1 MNFLSKEG
9 LRFLWDSF
17 KTIFAIKN
25 DIPTNV
31 SELNNDSQFITQE
44 SIDNHDTSNVA
55 HNDIRLEIDEARVIA
70 EGRSR
75 AKVFET
81 YEDMIS
87 WLSIAENKESL
98 NIGDNLFIVDLGT
111 PDYWWTGNI
120 HQILETEKVDL
131 TDFYTR
137 EQINGFLEDKATV
150 LNLNNHIN
158 DKNNPHSTTALQI
171 GAATATQGAKADTAL
186 QSIFNVKNIGVQ
198 DMNNMITP
206 GFYYGEFK
214 LFSGFWYTGYV
225 EGSNRGTL
233 LVMPSYSPYYN
244 RSITQIFYKQADF
257 GDLSTVL
264 SRTYNDGGW
273 TEWSNHN
280 GIIGS
285 NLFSGMTTPEIYYD
299 EYISGNYIKVGYFLS
314 RIRDNVIV
322 SGTNEYA
329 QMRFM
334 GNRIDHAF
342 YNTIIGTFIKVWGKY
357 FSRNV
362 MLGDNLKIYT
372 PDTDYDVSNNIL
384 IGQDISLH
392 EISHYGNIYET
403 SHNVIIGSQILS
415 DDGGGWNNVM
425 IGYNLAR
432 SNWLS
437 YSNVLIGGSSG
448 LYISSRN
455 VYIGDQAAS
464 YNSNSENVAIGYL
477 AGTYDMNWSPIW
489 NYGNTVALGANS
501 KLTGSNQVQLGNEY
515 STVYAQKAMA
525 IRSDERDKTD
535 IKELQYDSLK
545 FIMKLKPVQYRL
557 DPRSQYT
564 KDVFITEDE
573 FMTMNEDDQIYY
585 KPYIELQ
592 KTDDGEELYVTTYYK
607 KCLTEKDGSKA
618 FKRIHNGLIAQDVS
632 KVLNEMNYDFA
643 VYQDHNINDGCDVLT
658 LSYEEFIA
666 PLIGAVQKQQEKI
679 NEQDNIIKNLLER
692 VISLE
697 DKK

>member
-9 LRFLWDSF
+9 LKFLWDNF
-17 KTIFAIKN
+17 KILFALKD

-44 SIDNHDTSNVA
+44 SIDNHDISNTA
-55 HNDIRLEIDEARVIA
+55 HNDIRLDIDEARVIA

-75 AKVFET
+75 AKVFAT

-137 EQINGFLEDKATV
+137 EQINGFLADKATV

-171 GAATATQGAKADTAL
+171 GAATAAQGAKADTAL

-244 RSITQIFYKQADF
+244 KSLTQIFYKQFDNTN
-257 GDLSTVL
+257 LLTVL

-273 TEWSNHN
+273 TQWVNHN

-285 NLFSGMTTPEIYYD
+285 NLFSGMTTPEIYYN
-299 EYISGNYIKVGYFLS
+299 EQISGNYIKASYFLS
-314 RIRDNVIV
+314 QIRDNVIV
-322 SGTNEYA
+322 SGTNEYS

-334 GNRIDHAF
+334 GNHINDAF
-342 YNTIIGTFIKVWGKY
+342 YNTLIGSFIKVWGKY

-362 MLGDNLKIYT
+362 MLGDNLKIYA
-372 PDTDYDVSNNIL
+372 PNTDFYVSNNIL

-392 EISHYGNIYET
+392 EISEYYGTNN
-403 SHNVIIGSQILS
+403 NVLIGSQILNDS
-415 DDGGGWNNVM
+415 GGWNNVM

-432 SNWLS
+432 STWLS

-455 VYIGDQAAS
+455 VYVGDHAAS
-464 YNSNSENVAIGYL
+464 YNSNSDNVAIGYL
-477 AGTYDMNWSPIW
+477 AGTYDMNWNTIGS
-489 NYGNTVALGANS
+489 YGNTVALGANS
-501 KLTGSNQVQLGNEY
+501 KLTGHNQVQLGNEY

-535 IKELQYDSLK
+535 IKELQYDPLE
-545 FIMKLKPVQYRL
+545 FLMKLKPVQYRL

-564 KDVFITEDE
+564 KDEFITEDE
-573 FMTMNEDDQIYY
+573 FIIMNEDEQIYY

-592 KTDDGEELYVTTYYK
+592 KTEDGEELYITTYYK
-607 KCLTEKDGSKA
+607 KCLAERDGSKA

-632 KVLNEMNYDFA
+632 KVLNEMGYDFA
-643 VYQDHNINDGCDVLT
+643 AYQDHSVNGGCDVLT

-666 PLIGAVQKQQEKI
+666 PLIGAVQKQQSKI
-679 NEQDNIIKNLLER
+679 NEQDNMIKNLLER
-692 VISLE
+692 VIALE
-697 DKK
+697 GCK